1 MQSVAQFPK
10 VFQLENVPV
19 AFKIFPYYCHVR
31 KETSLG
37 YGKCRSLYVWYKPKY
52 REQDVEWKSKL
63 HISLKEIIIVHVV
76 FIILPFI
83 LRVMITADHV
93 QLTQKTSLHQK
104 GCTVFF
110 LGLGLEFSSQGRNWK
125 TWHAK
130 CSFKIRLIVWL
141 VCALMGKPWKTSRAS
156 HVLDTDEHTH
166 THTNRVFEMNIFM
179 LFQTDDF
186 LNWNTKEKF
195 CSMSWLLFSTQLE
208 WIELP
213 ASWKWSC
220 LPAIFQVFI
229 HETDRFGSQV

>member
-104 GCTVFF
+104 GCIGFF
-110 LGLGLEFSSQGRNWK
+110 FGIGSWIFKSRQELKNLACEMFIQNKTDSLISMCSDGEALKDFKSFSCVRHWWTHSHSHKQSLWNEHFYVVPNR
-125 TWHAK
+125 
-130 CSFKIRLIVWL
+130 WL
-141 VCALMGKPWKTSRAS
+141 S
-156 HVLDTDEHTH
+156 
-166 THTNRVFEMNIFM
+166 
-179 LFQTDDF
+179 
-186 LNWNTKEKF
+186 
-195 CSMSWLLFSTQLE
+195 
-208 WIELP
+208 
-213 ASWKWSC
+213 
-220 LPAIFQVFI
+220 
-229 HETDRFGSQV
+229 